1 MAKGII
7 QNSEL
12 KKILLDLEKKRG
24 FDFTG
29 LSAGMVER
37 RMSNRLHSIQISKYS
52 DYLNYLESHPEE
64 YDELIDTLTIN
75 VSGFFRDAICFEY
88 LSHVLIPSMLEDK
101 LAAGNKELRVWSA
114 GCSTG
119 EEAYTLAIILVECI
133 EKTKHDINLN
143 IFATDIN
150 DRYLSVARKGVY
162 TLSSME
168 ELKVGLLG
176 KYFVYHPDK
185 TYSLAPAIKK
195 IVHFSA
201 YDLLDKKTGVPRES
215 IFGNFDIIICRNV
228 LIYYNKEKQSVI
240 FNKILRALQPG
251 GLMVLGQAEMPDDKT
266 ANAVKEE
273 SRICKI
279 YTKK

>member
-12 KKILLDLEKKRG
+12 KKILQDLEEKRG

-29 LSAGMVER
+29 LSPGMVER
-37 RMSNRLHSIQISKYS
+37 RMSKRLHSTQITKYS
-52 DYLNYLESHPEE
+52 DYLNYLKTHPEE
-64 YDELIDTLTIN
+64 YDELIDALTIN

-88 LSHVLIPSMLEDK
+88 LSRILIPSLVEDK
-101 LAAGNKELRVWSA
+101 LAANNKELRVWSA

-119 EEAYTLAIILVECI
+119 EEAYTLALILSECI
-133 EKTKHDINLN
+133 EKTKQDINVN

-162 TLSSME
+162 GISSME

-185 TYSLAPAIKK
+185 TYSLVPAIKK

-215 IFGNFDIIICRNV
+215 IFGYFDIVLCRNV
-228 LIYYNKEKQSVI
+228 LIYYNKENQGII
-240 FNKILRALQPG
+240 FNKILRALHPG
-251 GLMVLGQAEMPDDKT
+251 GLMVLGQAEMPDEKT
-266 ANAVKEE
+266 AEAVKEE

>member
-1 MAKGII
+1 MKKGII
-7 QNSEL
+7 KNSEL
-12 KKILLDLEKKRG
+12 KKILLNLEEKRG

-29 LSAGMVER
+29 LSAGMAER
-37 RMSNRLHSIQISKYS
+37 RISNRLHSTQITKYS
-52 DYLNYLESHPEE
+52 DYLNYLKSYPQE
-64 YDELIDTLTIN
+64 YDELIDALTIN

-88 LSHVLIPSMLEDK
+88 LSRVLIPSMVEDK
-101 LAAGNKELRVWSA
+101 LAANNKELRVWSA

-119 EEAYTLAIILVECI
+119 EEAYTLALILTEYVD
-133 EKTKHDINLN
+133 KTKQDINVN

-150 DRYLSVARKGVY
+150 ERYLSVARKGVY
-162 TLSSME
+162 TINSME

-185 TYSLAPAIKK
+185 TYSLVPAIKK

-215 IFGNFDIIICRNV
+215 IFGNFDIVLCRNV
-228 LIYYNKEKQSVI
+228 LIYYNKEKQGVI

-251 GLMVLGQAEMPDDKT
+251 GLLVLGQAEMPDARTTD
-266 ANAVKEE
+266 AVKEE
-273 SRICKI
+273 SKICKI